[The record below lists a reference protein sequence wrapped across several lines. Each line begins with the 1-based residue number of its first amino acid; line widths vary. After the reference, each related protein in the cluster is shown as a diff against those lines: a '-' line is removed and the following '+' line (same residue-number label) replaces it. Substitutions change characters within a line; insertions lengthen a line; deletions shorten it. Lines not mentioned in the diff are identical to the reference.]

1 MRLAGAPNCLISE
14 DGLPSSRAK
23 RVLFLMGYYD
33 RKPIR
38 PRHAVLADRLAGG
51 IQTGSAKFPTPRR
64 RIPDFAGQA
73 RLVSDGV
80 LRPQADPPAARRPG
94 GSACGRN

>member
-38 PRHAVLADRLAGG
+38 PRHAVLAAIPYLVGLAGAG
-51 IQTGSAKFPTPRR
+51 ALLSWLVSNHRRSAARPPFLVRASGR
-64 RIPDFAGQA
+64 
-73 RLVSDGV
+73 RLVREHTGG
-80 LRPQADPPAARRPG
+80 AAILL
-94 GSACGRN
+94 